1 VASSEIAGQ
10 LSEEPTRVVALTNLV
25 DKEEL
30 ERKVLPVLKEVSGD

>member
-1 VASSEIAGQ
+1 
-10 LSEEPTRVVALTNLV
+10 VVALTNLV